1 MLNLDLS
8 AKCTEL
14 LKADLSL
21 VLFFSSLAI
30 LDFGEPESLIFNAV
44 KQERSP
50 LNQLLLLVV
59 NHNLSYISCRF

>member
-14 LKADLSL
+14 LKADESCP
-21 VLFFSSLAI
+21 VLQFFGR
-30 LDFGEPESLIFNAV
+30 LDFGKPESLICNAV

-50 LNQLLLLVV
+50 LNQLLLLGVS
-59 NHNLSYISCRF
+59 HSLSYMSCRF